1 MIYRHVRCAAVSA
14 ALGLFALPGAAQDV
28 TLTSRDGTLSIS
40 GMFQGYDGELFR
52 VMTDYG
58 PLTVDGEGVVCE
70 GPACPDLTSFVAD
83 VRVVGEAGAGRRM
96 LPLLLNAF
104 AAERG
109 FAMTEGEDA
118 AFVLSEAQTGRAVA
132 RFAFEPRTPDAA
144 ADALRLGVADLALAA
159 TDQPDLAVQTLGLEA
174 LVAVVSPQNPLRSLA
189 TADLARALSG
199 QILNWQELGGPDMPV
214 VVHALKDG
222 TGFRSAVEARLGQA
236 LVATEL
242 HDTPDA
248 LDAAVG
254 RDPWALA
261 VTSGSSVLMAQTLT
275 LTDSCG
281 LALSPTTMAVRAGD
295 YPLTVPFFVLAP
307 KRRLPLVAREF
318 LEFLERPG
326 AQPAIAGAGLIDRA
340 AERADLLGDGQRLA
354 NAIHALGPDVPVQ
367 EVQRLAAAMT
377 GAERLS
383 LTFRYG
389 EGGQDLDATSQ
400 GALTALVR
408 LIETGGFSD
417 MDLTF
422 AAFSDGRGD
431 GAANRA
437 LAQQRADALLEA
449 VAAAVPDL
457 GDLRVTLRT
466 EAFGEALPIACD
478 ESPIGRQL
486 NRRVEV
492 WLRPSTGSAAP

>member
-1 MIYRHVRCAAVSA
+1 MAEEY
-14 ALGLFALPGAAQDV
+14 
-28 TLTSRDGTLSIS
+28 
-40 GMFQGYDGELFR
+40 
-52 VMTDYG
+52 
-58 PLTVDGEGVVCE
+58 
-70 GPACPDLTSFVAD
+70 
-83 VRVVGEAGAGRRM
+83 AG
-96 LPLLLNAF
+96 
-104 AAERG
+104 
-109 FAMTEGEDA
+109 
-118 AFVLSEAQTGRAVA
+118 FVLSEAQTGRAVA
-132 RFAFEPRTPDAA
+132 RFAFEPRTPESAA
-144 ADALRLGVADLALAA
+144 EALRLGVADLALAA
-159 TDQPDLAVQTLGLEA
+159 TAQPDLATQTLGLEA

-214 VVHALKDG
+214 VVHALRDG

-242 HDTPDA
+242 HDTQVA

-261 VTSGSSVLMAQTLT
+261 VTSGSSVLMAQVLT

-281 LALSPTTMAVRAGD
+281 FALSPTTMAVRAGD
-295 YPLTVPFFVLAP
+295 YPLTLPFFVLAP

-318 LEFLERPG
+318 LEFLEAPG
-326 AQPAIAGAGLIDRA
+326 AQPAIAEAGLIDRG
-340 AERADLLGDGQRLA
+340 AERAALLGDGQRLA
-354 NAIHALGPDVPVQ
+354 NAIRVLGPDVPVE
-367 EVQRLAAAMT
+367 EVQRLTAAMA

-383 LTFRYG
+383 LTFRYD
-389 EGGQDLDATSQ
+389 EDGQALDALSQ
-400 GALTALVR
+400 GALAGLVR

-422 AAFSDGRGD
+422 AAFSDGQGE
-431 GAANRA
+431 GAANRE
-437 LAQQRADALLEA
+437 LSQQRADALLDA
-449 VAAAVPDL
+449 VADAVPDL
-457 GDLRVTLRT
+457 GDLRVRLRS

-478 ESPIGRQL
+478 ESQIGRQL

>member
-1 MIYRHVRCAAVSA
+1 MRCAAVTA

-52 VMTDYG
+52 VMTEYG
-58 PLTVDGEGVVCE
+58 LLTLDAEGVVCE

-83 VRVVGEAGAGRRM
+83 VRVVGEAGAGRQV
-96 LPLLLNAF
+96 LPPLLSAF
-104 AAERG
+104 AAARG
-109 FAMTEGEDA
+109 FVMTTEDTT
-118 AFVLSEAQTGRAVA
+118 FVLSEPKTGRAVA
-132 RFAFEPRTPDAA
+132 RFAFESRTPDAA
-144 ADALRLGVADLALAA
+144 AEALRLGVADLALAD
-159 TDQPDLAVQTLGLEA
+159 TDQPDLAAQTLGLQT

-199 QILNWQELGGPDMPV
+199 EILNWQEIGGPDMPV
-214 VVHALKDG
+214 VVHALKEG
-222 TGFRSAVEARLGQA
+222 TGFRRAVEARLGQA
-236 LVATEL
+236 VVATEL

-261 VTSGSSVLMAQTLT
+261 VTTGSSLLMAQSLT

-281 LALSPTTMAVRAGD
+281 FALSPTTMAVRAGD
-295 YPLTVPFFVLAP
+295 YPLAVPYFVLAP
-307 KRRLPLVAREF
+307 KRRLPLIAREF
-318 LEFLERPG
+318 LEFLEMPD
-326 AQPAIAGAGLIDRA
+326 ADTAIAGAGLIDRG

-354 NAIHALGPDVPVQ
+354 NAIRVLGPDVPVE

-383 LTFRYG
+383 LTFRYS
-389 EGGQDLDATSQ
+389 EGGRDLDAASQ
-400 GALTALVR
+400 GALLALVR

-417 MDLTF
+417 MNLTF

-431 GAANRA
+431 GAANLA
-437 LAQQRADALLEA
+437 LAQQQADALLEA

-492 WLRPSTGSAAP
+492 WLRPADRELK

>member
-1 MIYRHVRCAAVSA
+1 LINGFLRCAAVSA

-40 GMFQGYDGELFR
+40 GMFQGYDGEVFR

-58 PLTVDGEGVVCE
+58 LLTVDGEGVVCD

-83 VRVVGEAGAGRRM
+83 VRVVGEADAGRRM
-96 LPLLLNAF
+96 LPPLLSAF
-104 AAERG
+104 AAARG
-109 FAMTEGEDA
+109 FVMTTKEA
-118 AFVLSEAQTGRAVA
+118 TFVLAEPTTGRVVA
-132 RFAFEPRTPDAA
+132 RFAFEPRAPETAA
-144 ADALRLGVADLALAA
+144 EAVRLGVADLALAA
-159 TDQPDLAVQTLGLEA
+159 TDQPDLSALTLGLEA
-174 LVAVVSPQNPLRSLA
+174 LVAVVSPQNPVRSLA

-199 QILNWQELGGPDMPV
+199 QISNWQDLGGPDMPV

-222 TGFRSAVEARLGQA
+222 TGFRSALEARLGQA
-236 LVATEL
+236 VVATEL
-242 HDTPDA
+242 HDTQEG

-261 VTSGSSVLMAQTLT
+261 VTTGSSVLMAQVLT

-281 LALSPTTMAVRAGD
+281 FALSPTTMAVRAGD
-295 YPLTVPFFVLAP
+295 YPLTLPFFVLAP

-318 LEFLERPG
+318 LEFLEAPG
-326 AQPAIAGAGLIDRA
+326 SQPAIAEAGLIDRQ
-340 AERADLLGDGQRLA
+340 AERAALLADGQRLA
-354 NAIHALGPDVPVQ
+354 NAIRALGPDVPVE
-367 EVQRLAAAMT
+367 EVQRLAVAMA

-383 LTFRYG
+383 LTFRYKD
-389 EGGQDLDATSQ
+389 GGQDLDAASQ
-400 GALTALVR
+400 GALAALVR

-422 AAFSDGRGD
+422 AAFSEGGGD
-431 GAANRA
+431 GTAT
-437 LAQQRADALLEA
+437 LAQSQQRADALLEA

-457 GDLRVTLRT
+457 GDLRVTLRSQ
-466 EAFGEALPIACD
+466 AFGDALPIACD